1 MWLVWCRRVQRLGL
15 SDSLNYTLLVL
26 HTVGGL
32 QKLGDSKQVSY
43 FKYFKYSQ
51 VTQSEDLQN
60 ITVRN
65 NVVAAGLNL
74 PISC

>member
-1 MWLVWCRRVQRLGL
+1 MGL
-15 SDSLNYTLLVL
+15 YDSLNYTLLVL

-32 QKLGDSKQVSY
+32 QKLGDSKQASS